1 MISTKEREFSRKILA
16 EVARRETESLRLYQ
30 PMSVQQAF
38 HESQAN
44 ERIFYGGNQV
54 GKTLAAA
61 VEVARAICGCD
72 PYGKYPKTDGI
83 CYAVGKDGRHIGR
96 VLYKKLFKPGAYE
109 IIKDVD
115 TGKWRP
121 ALPGVDD
128 AREDEKLAAPPLV
141 PRRMYSRKA
150 IAWAI
155 ARDDIPTKITLKNG
169 WEIHFFSSLG
179 EPSQGVGVDL
189 VWFDEEIEHPQ
200 WYPEM
205 SARLIAR
212 RRVNVKTGRTRSGKF
227 VWSAT
232 PQAGTQR
239 LYELTVRADDCKLD
253 DNPPIVVFH
262 STLFDNSYLSDATK
276 KEFVAKMEGN
286 EDETG
291 IRIYGKFAI
300 LGRKVYPE
308 FTPFGVHGVP
318 SFPIP
323 DDWTRYIAVDPGR
336 QVCAVLFAAVPP
348 PSHMHGN
355 KVFIYDELYLRRCSA
370 IIFAERL
377 RVKLTGIPP
386 LRAAIIDHAAGR
398 QTEIGSGR
406 TVEQQYSDALKS
418 VAVSFEVNQSGFI
431 WASDDV
437 QAGLEAVRGGLHIV
451 EGMSTKWIVFNDKV
465 PWMIWEAARYTYKK
479 IPGKQGQIDT
489 PSDEPFKV
497 NNHLM
502 DCWRYLAMHG
512 LKHHYPKKRARKK
525 IEGYTNDILAEKRRV
540 QDGRNMG
547 WIGEGRIRAIASS
560 PLNRANQFQ
569 PKQRGIGRSCED
581 LSDYPHLRKEND
593 FSCVP

>member
-1 MISTKEREFSRKILA
+1 MVVSNKEREWSRRILA
-16 EVARRETESLRLYQ
+16 EVARRETEALRLYR
-30 PMSVQQAF
+30 PMATQQAF
-38 HESQAN
+38 HESHAN

-61 VEVARAICGCD
+61 VEVARAITDCD

-96 VLYKKLFKPGAYE
+96 VLYKKLFKPGAFQ
-109 IIKDVD
+109 IIKDLE
-115 TGKWRP
+115 TGKWRS
-121 ALPGVDD
+121 ALPGIDD
-128 AREDEKLAAPPLV
+128 AREDEKLSAPPLI
-141 PRRMYSRKA
+141 PRRMYSRKM
-150 IAWAI
+150 IAWEK

-179 EPSQGVGVDL
+179 EPSQGVGVDV

-212 RRVNVKTGRTRSGKF
+212 RRVSMRTGHTMSGKF
-227 VWSAT
+227 IWSAT

-239 LYELTVRADDCKLD
+239 LYELTVRADDCRLND
-253 DNPPIVVFH
+253 SPPIQVFH
-262 STLFDNSYLSDATK
+262 STLFDNTYLSDATK
-276 KEFVAKMEGN
+276 NEFVSKMEGN
-286 EDETG
+286 EDEMG

-355 KVFIYDELYLRRCSA
+355 KVFVYDELYIRRCSA
-370 IIFAERL
+370 AIFAERL
-377 RVKLTGIPP
+377 KAKIGFGTPKIRG
-386 LRAAIIDHAAGR
+386 AIIDHAAGR

-406 TVEQQYSDALKS
+406 TVERQYSDALAG
-418 VAVSFEVNQSGFI
+418 VGVSFEVNQSGFI
-431 WASDDV
+431 WASQDV
-437 QAGLEAVRGGLHIV
+437 AAGIESVRGGLHIV
-451 EGMSTKWIVFNDKV
+451 NGMSTKWIVLNDKV
-465 PWMIWEAARYTYKK
+465 PWMIWEAARWCYKK
-479 IPGKQGQIDT
+479 TPGKHGAVDT
-489 PSDEPFKV
+489 PSDEPLRI
-497 NNHLM
+497 NDHLM
-502 DCWRYLAMHG
+502 ACWRYLAMHG
-512 LKHHYPKKRARKK
+512 LAWKPPAKKTRKK
-525 IEGYTNDILAEKRRV
+525 TEGYTNDILAEKRKKRK
-540 QDGRNMG
+540 
-547 WIGEGRIRAIASS
+547 
-560 PLNRANQFQ
+560 LANTWNGSV
-569 PKQRGIGRSCED
+569 KVG
-581 LSDYPHLRKEND
+581 
-593 FSCVP
+593 